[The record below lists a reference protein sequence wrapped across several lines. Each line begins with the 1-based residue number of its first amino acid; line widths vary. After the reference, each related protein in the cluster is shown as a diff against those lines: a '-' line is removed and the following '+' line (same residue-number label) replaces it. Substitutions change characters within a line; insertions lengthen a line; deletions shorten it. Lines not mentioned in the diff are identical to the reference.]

1 MLFLFLNCL
10 RDRSS
15 LAISHFCEQKTGLP
29 SSWVF
34 SHQPTIILFLLRLL
48 SRKKEAV
55 ACHWYGKKR
64 ASQLLGCLGSVDT
77 FSVICGVQKEAKD
90 YCNWTVRSP
99 AAGSACG
106 AAQQS
111 GITVSCLHPH
121 ETTPRGNIQD
131 FRSSGSGWRY
141 QELRPQN
148 RACEGDFVT
157 NQLNL
162 RNNFLTITER
172 TANSRIIWL
181 EAWN

>member
-34 SHQPTIILFLLRLL
+34 SHQPTIILFLFHLL

-55 ACHWYGKKR
+55 ACHWYGKKG
-64 ASQLLGCLGSVDT
+64 ASQLVGCLGSVDT

-106 AAQQS
+106 VAEQS
-111 GITVSCLHPH
+111 GITLSCLHPH
-121 ETTPRGNIQD
+121 KTTPRGNIQD
-131 FRSSGSGWRY
+131 FRSSGSGWRD
-141 QELRPQN
+141 QELWPKN

-157 NQLNL
+157 NQLNWETIFWRLL
-162 RNNFLTITER
+162 REQLTAE
-172 TANSRIIWL
+172 
-181 EAWN
+181 